1 MQPENMTQPTGMPEP
16 DADELQAVAERLLDE
31 TVDSEESLDVAV
43 EDLEVTIPIYFGEES
58 PRATWRF
65 NGDVTVT
72 VDGIRAPLR
81 EWFDLHGE
89 TPGPGGSD

>member
-1 MQPENMTQPTGMPEP
+1 MSQLTGMPEP
-16 DADELQAVAERLLDE
+16 DADELQNTVERLLDE
-31 TVDSEESLDVAV
+31 TVDREDSLDIAI
-43 EDLEVTIPIYFGEES
+43 EDLEVDVPIYFGENS
-58 PRATWRF
+58 PKARWRL

-89 TPGPGGSD
+89 QPGSADE